1 MAVFPGGA
9 KFIQNDATAD
19 RPHIFGF
26 KVPRTVVDDPLLEV
40 WDGPTVASRR
50 FYVTQEGD
58 VIVEPATSRLRF
70 PTAAALG
77 GGATATLGTTGGQGP
92 AVAAQ
97 NEWLLVERSTG
108 ATRRIPAWA

>member
-9 KFIQNDATAD
+9 KFIQNDATAN

-26 KVPRTVVDDPLLEV
+26 KVPRTVADDPLLEV

-58 VIVEPATSRLRF
+58 VIMEPAASRLRF
-70 PTAAALG
+70 PINVALG
-77 GGATATLGTTGGQGP
+77 GGATATLGTIGGQGP

-97 NEWLLVERSTG
+97 NEWLLVENPSSV
-108 ATRRIPAWA
+108 ARRIPAWA